1 MQIMRTDSNDQAR
14 LPKRRYYKP
23 EFKASVVK
31 QTQAPTASVAGVALQ
46 HGINPVTVHRWIR
59 EARQFQSS
67 ELAAFIPLNL
77 APHND
82 LAAVAKNERQT
93 IRIDLGPQ
101 GSGVSLNWPVSASH
115 ELTVWLREW
124 LR

>member
-1 MQIMRTDSNDQAR
+1 MEIMRTNINDQA
-14 LPKRRYYKP
+14 LPPKRRYYKP

-67 ELAAFIPLNL
+67 ELAAFIPL
-77 APHND
+77 
-82 LAAVAKNERQT
+82 
-93 IRIDLGPQ
+93 
-101 GSGVSLNWPVSASH
+101 
-115 ELTVWLREW
+115 
-124 LR
+124 